1 MSTIK
6 TFVSRGDDCIDVVVG
21 YDFSPG
27 RPGRHTMPNGD
38 PGYPD
43 DPAELD
49 IYSVVDADTKAEL
62 ELTVEEA
69 DELQERVEVLAWQQH
84 QKELAKMMGDFFADK
99 DYQ

>member
-6 TFVSRGDDCIDVVVG
+6 TFVSRGDECIDVVVG

-43 DPAELD
+43 DPSELQ
-49 IYSVVDADTKAEL
+49 IYSIVDADTKAEL
-62 ELTVEEA
+62 ELTVEQA
-69 DELQERVEVLAWQQH
+69 DELQERVEGLAWEQH
-84 QKELAKMMGDFFADK
+84 QKELDRMMGDFFADK
-99 DYQ
+99 DLT